1 MHLGQFQTGTDRFCP
16 HGRTKVVRTQTKL
29 LISIAIPLLILL
41 LPSRWIPIEG
51 LTTIEHRL
59 IAIFA
64 TALLFWVLEPIP
76 VFATSLL
83 IILLE
88 LTMVSDKSF
97 ILFQAAEG
105 ASQFG
110 TVLSY
115 KAIMATFASP
125 IIMLFLGGFFLAM
138 AATKYQLDVNMARVL
153 LKPFGTQPRF
163 VLLGLMLITAVFS
176 MFMSNTATTAMML
189 AILAPVLTS
198 FDKEDR
204 GRIAFALGIPFAANI
219 GGIGTPIGT
228 PPNAIALKY
237 LTGEQA
243 IGFGTWMSFA
253 VPVAAILLALT
264 WMLLLWFYKPTTDTL
279 TVSIEGKFR
288 KNWQALTVY
297 VTFGVTVFL
306 WLFDFLHGMNPYI
319 VAMIPVTVFSATR
332 IITTKDLQRMSWD
345 VLWLVSGGIALGL
358 GLEQSG
364 LAQHL
369 IDSIPFAEFNAYVLV
384 FSATLATILMA
395 TFMSHTATANLLMPI
410 MAVLGTTLPSL
421 EPLGGARMI
430 ILAVAFSSSLAMSL
444 PISTPP
450 NAMAHATGYIETKH
464 MVKTG
469 VIVGCAGLLSVYAL
483 IAVLNGVGFL

>member
-1 MHLGQFQTGTDRFCP
+1 M
-16 HGRTKVVRTQTKL
+16 RTQTKL

-51 LTTIEHRL
+51 LTTVEHRL

-237 LTGEQA
+237 LTGAQA

>member
-1 MHLGQFQTGTDRFCP
+1 
-16 HGRTKVVRTQTKL
+16 
-29 LISIAIPLLILL
+29 
-41 LPSRWIPIEG
+41 
-51 LTTIEHRL
+51 
-59 IAIFA
+59 
-64 TALLFWVLEPIP
+64 
-76 VFATSLL
+76 
-83 IILLE
+83 
-88 LTMVSDKSF
+88 
-97 ILFQAAEG
+97 
-105 ASQFG
+105 
-110 TVLSY
+110 
-115 KAIMATFASP
+115 
-125 IIMLFLGGFFLAM
+125 
-138 AATKYQLDVNMARVL
+138 
-153 LKPFGTQPRF
+153 
-163 VLLGLMLITAVFS
+163 

-237 LTGEQA
+237 LTGAQA

-450 NAMAHATGYIETKH
+450 NAMAHATGYLETKH

>member
-1 MHLGQFQTGTDRFCP
+1 M
-16 HGRTKVVRTQTKL
+16 RTQTKL
-29 LISIAIPLLILL
+29 LFCIAIPLLVLL

-51 LTTIEHRL
+51 LTTVEHRL
-59 IAIFA
+59 IAIFVA
-64 TALLFWVLEPIP
+64 ALLFWVLEPIP

-105 ASQFG
+105 ATQFG

-138 AATKYQLDVNMARVL
+138 AATKYQLDINMARVL
-153 LKPFGTQPRF
+153 LKPFGTQPKF
-163 VLLGLMLITAVFS
+163 VLLGLMLVTAVFS

-189 AILAPVLTS
+189 AVLTPVLTS
-198 FDKEDR
+198 FEKEDR

-243 IGFGTWMSFA
+243 IGFGTWMSFG

-264 WMLLLWFYKPTTDTL
+264 WMLLLWFYKPTAE
-279 TVSIEGKFR
+279 TVTVAIKGTFR

-297 VTFGVTVFL
+297 ITFGVTIFL
-306 WLFDFLHGMNPYI
+306 WLFDFLHGMNAYI
-319 VAMIPVTVFSATR
+319 VAMIPVVVFSATR
-332 IITTKDLQRMSWD
+332 IITTKDLQRISWD

-384 FSATLATILMA
+384 LCATLVTIFMA
-395 TFMSHTATANLLMPI
+395 TFMSNTATANLLMPI
-410 MAVLGTTLPSL
+410 MAALGTTLPSL
-421 EPLGGARMI
+421 EPLGGGRMI

-444 PISTPP
+444 PVSTPP
-450 NAMAHATGYIETKH
+450 NAMAHATGYLETKH
-464 MVKTG
+464 MRKTG